1 MKSLQHYATP
11 FLKLRSKKKWNWWKD
26 EFMNEWMKR
35 RERSKIL
42 NEWNKLMNLWMDEG
56 KEEKEVRY

>member
-1 MKSLQHYATP
+1 
-11 FLKLRSKKKWNWWKD
+11 
-26 EFMNEWMKR
+26 MNEWMKR
-35 RERSKIL
+35 RERSKKL